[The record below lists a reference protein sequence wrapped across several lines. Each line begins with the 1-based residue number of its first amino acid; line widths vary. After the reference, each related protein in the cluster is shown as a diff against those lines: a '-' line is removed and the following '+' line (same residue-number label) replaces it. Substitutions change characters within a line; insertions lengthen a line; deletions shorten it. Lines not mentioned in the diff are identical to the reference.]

1 MTSDSQK
8 RDERNFVL
16 KASQLLNTS
25 WEILE
30 QREKPDFIIKEDAL
44 TFGLEVRE
52 IFLNE
57 NQNKGGSPVKQ
68 TEQHRSKELEKFAQG
83 FEKTSDL
90 ALHVRL
96 LRKPDAGNISQ
107 CELKELHQALMAE
120 NLESRE
126 TGYQTQFLLRCG
138 TKVWVTKEFHSR
150 WYVVNDRVG
159 WVSQDPI
166 ELIQA
171 AIDTKCK
178 KLNTYRKNAGPDIR
192 LLLVANHLNNSGKIT
207 LSPTTSRS
215 FDLQGFTKVYFLSH
229 PSEALVL

>member
-1 MTSDSQK
+1 MTSELQK
-8 RDERNFVL
+8 RTEHNFAL
-16 KASQLLNTS
+16 KAFQLLNNQ
-25 WEILE
+25 WEIIE
-30 QREKPDFIIKEDAL
+30 QREQPDFIIREGAR

-57 NQNKGGSPVKQ
+57 NQDKGGSSIKQ
-68 TEQHRSKELEKFAQG
+68 TENHRSKQLERFAHS
-83 FEKTSDL
+83 FEKKSDL

-96 LRKPDAGNISQ
+96 LRKPDAGNVSE
-107 CELKELHQALMAE
+107 CELKQLHKALTAE
-120 NLESRE
+120 HLESRE
-126 TGYQTQFLLRCG
+126 TGYQTQFLLPCG

-150 WYVVNDRVG
+150 WYILNDRVG

-171 AIDTKCK
+171 AIDTKGK
-178 KLNTYRKNAGPDIR
+178 KLDTYRKNAGPDVR

-207 LSPTTSRS
+207 ISPTTNRY

-229 PSEALVL
+229 PSEALEL

>member
-1 MTSDSQK
+1 MTSGSQK

-16 KASQLLNTS
+16 KASQLLNIS

-30 QREKPDFIIKEDAL
+30 QREKPDFIIKEGAL

-57 NQNKGGSPVKQ
+57 NKNKGGSPVKQ
-68 TEQHRSKELEKFAQG
+68 TEQHRSKKLENFAQG
-83 FEKTSDL
+83 FEKKSDL

-96 LRKPDAGNISQ
+96 LRKPDAGNISE
-107 CELKELHQALMAE
+107 CELKQLHQALMAE
-120 NLESRE
+120 KLESRE
-126 TGYQTQFLLRCG
+126 TGYQTQFLLCCG
-138 TKVWVTKEFHSR
+138 TKVWVTKQFHSR

-166 ELIQA
+166 ELIQS
-171 AIDTKCK
+171 AIDIKCK
-178 KLNTYRKNAGPDIR
+178 KLDTYRKNAGPDIR

-215 FDLQGFTKVYFLSH
+215 IDLQGFKKVYFLSY
-229 PSEALVL
+229 PSEALEL

>member
-16 KASQLLNTS
+16 KASQLLNNS

-30 QREKPDFIIKEDAL
+30 QREKPDFIIKEGTL

-52 IFLNE
+52 LFLNE
-57 NQNKGGSPVKQ
+57 NKNKGGSSAKQ
-68 TEQHRSKELEKFAQG
+68 TEQHRSRKLEKFAHS
-83 FEKTSDL
+83 FEEKSDL

-96 LRKPDAGNISQ
+96 LRKPDAGNISE

-120 NLESRE
+120 NLGSRE
-126 TGYQTQFLLRCG
+126 TGYQTRFLLRCG

-159 WVSQDPI
+159 WVSQDPF
-166 ELIQA
+166 ELIQT
-171 AIDTKCK
+171 AINTKGG
-178 KLNTYRKNAGPDIR
+178 KLDTYRKNVGSDIR

-207 LSPTTSRS
+207 LSPTTRRS